1 LSRQPFFVLH
11 CGLLREG
18 PGDPESTL
26 KALALCTPLPA
37 APCVVDFG
45 CGPGAATIL
54 LAKELKTPVI
64 AIDHEV
70 SFLQSLNAK
79 AIAADLS
86 AQVITRCED
95 FGTSSFAPD
104 SISLLWSEG
113 AIYKL
118 GFEEGLRA
126 WSKLV
131 KPGGFLAITEATWLS
146 ETRSEEASAFWAETY
161 PAMKNTEQNK
171 EIAKSLGL
179 EVIET
184 FPLSS
189 KAWWLYYQPLSRR
202 IEAIRQRASND
213 AALQAVI
220 AQAEHERNLY
230 QKFGDSYSYVFY
242 ILRKP
247 TE

>member
-1 LSRQPFFVLH
+1 MSRQPFFVLH

-26 KALALCTPLPA
+26 KALALCTPLPP

-45 CGPGAATIL
+45 SGPGASTVL
-54 LAKELKTPVI
+54 LAKELQTPVI
-64 AIDHEV
+64 AVDHEV

-79 AIAADLS
+79 AIAAEIIS
-86 AQVITRCED
+86 QIITRCED
-95 FGTSSFAPD
+95 FRAPSFAPN
-104 SISLLWSEG
+104 SIDLLWSEG
-113 AIYKL
+113 AIYHL

-146 ETRSEEASAFWAETY
+146 ETPPEEAKTFWAEAY

-171 EIAKSLGL
+171 ELAKSLGL

-184 FPLSS
+184 FPLPS

-202 IEAIRQRASND
+202 IEALRQRATND
-213 AALQAVI
+213 AGLQAVI
-220 AQAEHERNLY
+220 AQADRERNLY
-230 QKFGDSYSYVFY
+230 QKFGDSYGYVFY

-247 TE
+247 SE